1 MADDS
6 KEISSNPL
14 IQPPARIGARRIAQ
28 FTKVG
33 LRHLVSFLCTSIPD
47 KMTRYTFAKNGAHQM
62 RLAFQELGPSFIK
75 LAQVISSSPG
85 TFPPLLV
92 EEFAHCQD
100 DVPPEPWEQVAKT
113 LEEELLDLRGHFR
126 WIDWTPIAAA
136 SIAQVYPATLAD
148 GTEVV
153 LKVQR
158 TGLDQTLRQDLAIML
173 TGAHL
178 LVRLVPSTSA
188 VNPVGV
194 IEDFADNLVQEL
206 DFAAEASH
214 MERLRGILKGWPIR
228 IPQVYNNLSTAKVLC
243 MERLYGIKISDTT
256 ALLKAGIYLPNLVDT
271 IVGSL
276 IYSALNYGF
285 FHGDGHP
292 GNMLVLP
299 SGELGLLDF
308 GIVGQLNDED
318 RITVSE
324 LLAALIDRRFDQV
337 ALAVVKLSQ
346 ATNVDIAAAVADLNQ
361 LTAKYLSGPIDQIP
375 VARLLADAIRSANRQ
390 GVILPKD
397 LVLLFKQIL
406 YLDGLGRRLNPNF
419 DVFADGARFKQ
430 YLAPGTV

>member
-1 MADDS
+1 
-6 KEISSNPL
+6 
-14 IQPPARIGARRIAQ
+14 
-28 FTKVG
+28 
-33 LRHLVSFLCTSIPD
+33 
-47 KMTRYTFAKNGAHQM
+47 MTRYTFAKNGAHQM